1 MPAFGPVE
9 YIVIHFDSDRF
20 GADIVPALNDPL
32 DQGLVRLIDIAA
44 VTRSSAGEISIME
57 TQELGP
63 EVAASFERVTGELS
77 PLLSEAD
84 LQELGEEL
92 APGTSAAA
100 LLFEH
105 VWASR
110 FAEAVRA
117 ADGRLVLAERIPHQ
131 VMTEAQASLLAVA
144 VAE

>member
-1 MPAFGPVE
+1 MPDPFGPVE

-20 GADIVPALNDPL
+20 SADIVPALNDLL

-44 VTRSSAGEISIME
+44 VARSPGGEISIME
-57 TQELGP
+57 TQELSP
-63 EVAASFERVTGELS
+63 EVAEAFQRLTGELS

-84 LQELGEEL
+84 LQELGEGL

-105 VWASR
+105 VWATR
-110 FAEAVRA
+110 FAEAVRGA
-117 ADGRLVLAERIPHQ
+117 SGQLVLAERIPHQ
-131 VMTEAQASLLAVA
+131 VMTEAQASLLAT
-144 VAE
+144 AE

>member
-1 MPAFGPVE
+1 MPDPFGPVE

-20 GADIVPALNDPL
+20 GADIVPALNDLL

-44 VTRSSAGEISIME
+44 VAKSADGEISIME
-57 TQELGP
+57 TQELSP
-63 EVAASFERVTGELS
+63 EVAAAFQRLTGELS

-84 LQELGEEL
+84 LQELGQGL

-105 VWASR
+105 VWATR

-131 VMTEAQASLLAVA
+131 VMTEAHASLLAA
-144 VAE
+144 TE

>member
-1 MPAFGPVE
+1 MPDTLGPVE

-20 GADIVPALNDPL
+20 SADIVPALNDLL

-44 VTRSSAGEISIME
+44 VARSPGGEIAIME
-57 TQELGP
+57 TRELAP
-63 EVAASFERVTGELS
+63 EVAEAFERLTGDLS

-110 FAEAVRA
+110 FAEAVRG
-117 ADGRLVLAERIPHQ
+117 ADGQLIMAERIPHQ
-131 VMTEAQASLLAVA
+131 VMTEARASLLAI
-144 VAE
+144 AE